1 LSGWNRLFVVV
12 AICWML
18 VAPFLLMAETN
29 RPIERVKD
37 LCTDTAYNSYGS
49 SSSVIRLDMAKY
61 DAEVKKC
68 IDAYIRDFV
77 SPPKLLSAMAGQGE
91 RELGLVA
98 WGFILIPLALLWI
111 IAWVLSR
118 IVFWVAAGFR
128 R

>member
-1 LSGWNRLFVVV
+1 MSGWNRLFVVV

-18 VAPFLLMAETN
+18 VAPFLLMADTN
-29 RPIERVKD
+29 RPIEQVKD
-37 LCTDTAYNSYGS
+37 LCTDTAYNRYGS
-49 SSSVIRLDMAKY
+49 SSSVQLDMAKY

-111 IAWVLSR
+111 IAWALGR

>member
-61 DAEVKKC
+61 DAEVKSALTP
-68 IDAYIRDFV
+68 IYV
-77 SPPKLLSAMAGQGE
+77 TLSVPLSCSVPWPVRASE
-91 RELGLVA
+91 NLG
-98 WGFILIPLALLWI
+98 
-111 IAWVLSR
+111 
-118 IVFWVAAGFR
+118 
-128 R
+128 